1 MAPWGSKRRDMTWRW
16 KEVQAGRASSELA
29 KEAAVD

>member
-1 MAPWGSKRRDMTWRW
+1 MAPRGSKGRDMTWRW
-16 KEVQAGRASSELA
+16 KEVQAGRALSELE